1 MIPRAPPAPTVNPYW
16 PAIHSSLP
24 SHTLP
29 FNDVRTTY
37 RGAATGQPTITG
49 TIPSSTPLRPVNIA
63 LRSFATP
70 SNPIDGHSASLL
82 ESTIEKQG
90 TRHSF
95 DSAGSDFSLWSDT
108 GDLAEQ
114 LADEEDPLRIKLRD
128 SVDGELWGASGSRP
142 RPRQPK
148 RVHYLHQSHI
158 ERKTTNPGVDKEAIE
173 IPEPVSRYISRAE
186 KLIAIVMTRDREQS
200 QMHGLTGKPLL

>member
-1 MIPRAPPAPTVNPYW
+1 MTLRAPARREPLLAGDPFQSTVTQAFLQRHP
-16 PAIHSSLP
+16 
-24 SHTLP
+24 
-29 FNDVRTTY
+29 TTY

-49 TIPSSTPLRPVNIA
+49 TIPSSTSHRPVNIA
-63 LRSFATP
+63 LRSLITP

-82 ESTIEKQG
+82 EPTNEKQG
-90 TRHSF
+90 SRHSS

-114 LADEEDPLRIKLRD
+114 LADEEDPLRINLRE
-128 SVDGELWGASGSRP
+128 SVDGGLLGAFGSQS

-148 RVHYLHQSHI
+148 RVHYLNQTLP
-158 ERKTTNPGVDKEAIE
+158 ERKATNPGVDKEAIE
-173 IPEPVSRYISRAE
+173 IPQPVSRYISRAE
-186 KLIAIVMTRDREQS
+186 KLIAIVMTRDRERS